1 MIVSVTNLYLLQ
13 GQYEVS
19 RTSCEK
25 CPAGKYN
32 NQTGESGDSSCKDCA
47 DGYVADSEGSETC
60 TQCQPVSYSQLSLC
74 SLLISKSLC

>member
-1 MIVSVTNLYLLQ
+1 MLQ

-32 NQTGESGDSSCKDCA
+32 DQEKGSGDSSCKVCA
-47 DGYVADSEGSETC
+47 DGDVADSEGSETC
-60 TQCQPVSYSQLSLC
+60 TLCQPVSYSQLSLC
-74 SLLISKSLC
+74 SLLLSKSLC

>member
-1 MIVSVTNLYLLQ
+1 MLQ

-19 RTSCEK
+19 KTSCEK

-32 NQTGESGDSSCKDCA
+32 ERSGVSGDSSCKDCT

-60 TQCQPVSYSQLSLC
+60 TQCLPVSYSQLSLC
-74 SLLISKSLC
+74 SLLLSKSLC